1 MFVQS
6 LRQSSCSQS
15 NNWCSNFQTCDLN
28 QRCWRMT
35 MNHAIKLPSK
45 TLLSEETHST
55 IKLSKI
61 KTVTP
66 MKTVTSS
73 FGFIICWSA
82 ELRSK
87 LCHLLVL
94 GLVFFFS
101 FETRTSLEL
110 WSPGLPGTFSYPP
123 VSGCGGQGLHARTC
137 NHIQLP
143 HLFWSCFSVSSYCSD
158 DVCLPIWGALVYGLL
173 Q

>member
-61 KTVTP
+61 KTATP
-66 MKTVTSS
+66 LKTVTSS
-73 FGFIICWSA
+73 FGFIICDQQSWDLSSA
-82 ELRSK
+82 IYWFW
-87 LCHLLVL
+87 
-94 GLVFFFS
+94 VFFFP
-101 FETRTSLEL
+101 FFLLRQGLALNYEAQACLEL
-110 WSPGLPGTFSYPP
+110 SAILLSLAAEGKGYKPALVTTSGFHISFDP
-123 VSGCGGQGLHARTC
+123 VSPCQTIVQMTSAY
-137 NHIQLP
+137 
-143 HLFWSCFSVSSYCSD
+143 LF
-158 DVCLPIWGALVYGLL
+158 
-173 Q
+173 

>member
-61 KTVTP
+61 KTATP
-66 MKTVTSS
+66 LKTVTSS

-87 LCHLLVL
+87 FCHLLIL
-94 GLVFFFS
+94 GLFFFP
-101 FETRTSLEL
+101 FFLLRQGLALNYEAQACLEL
-110 WSPGLPGTFSYPP
+110 SAILLSLAAEGKGYKPALVTTSGFHISFDP
-123 VSGCGGQGLHARTC
+123 VSPCQTIVQMTSAY
-137 NHIQLP
+137 
-143 HLFWSCFSVSSYCSD
+143 LF
-158 DVCLPIWGALVYGLL
+158 
-173 Q
+173 